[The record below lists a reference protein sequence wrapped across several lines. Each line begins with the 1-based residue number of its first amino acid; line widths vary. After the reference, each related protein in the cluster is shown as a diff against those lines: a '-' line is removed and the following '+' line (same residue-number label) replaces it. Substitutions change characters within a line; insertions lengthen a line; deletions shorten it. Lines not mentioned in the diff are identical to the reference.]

1 MSETSGA
8 AVRGRALSR
17 ELGRMLALIGRE
29 QDRLSEKGRE
39 LPPGADWLLDNW
51 YLIER
56 EGKLAASEL
65 RRAGR
70 LRASGGSALI
80 VSACRALADEDG
92 GAVTAQSAARFLAD
106 FQREQPLTMRELG
119 LFAPALRFALVGKIA
134 GSLRGGLDAGLLS
147 RCIGSLRLFST
158 LDLTALLEGADL
170 VEAALRR
177 DPAGVYPQM
186 DERSRAA
193 CRERVRVLAKRRGL
207 GEAACAE
214 RLLTE
219 CGEGGVCELLSPPER
234 SGRGLAL
241 AQLLPALAL
250 SALLGLGF
258 RSLTLFSSPCPS
270 SGSWTRRSVT
280 LCFCASCR
288 RGRPS
293 GWSWPRASRRRGAAC
308 ASSPPCSRG
317 RSPGRSSRGA

>member
-92 GAVTAQSAARFLAD
+92 
-106 FQREQPLTMRELG
+106 
-119 LFAPALRFALVGKIA
+119 APHAY
-134 GSLRGGLDAGLLS
+134 LRGGAQA
-147 RCIGSLRLFST
+147 RL
-158 LDLTALLEGADL
+158 
-170 VEAALRR
+170 AAL
-177 DPAGVYPQM
+177 G
-186 DERSRAA
+186 
-193 CRERVRVLAKRRGL
+193 
-207 GEAACAE
+207 
-214 RLLTE
+214 
-219 CGEGGVCELLSPPER
+219 
-234 SGRGLAL
+234 
-241 AQLLPALAL
+241 AL
-250 SALLGLGF
+250 SIWVSISHDGGF
-258 RSLTLFSSPCPS
+258 AMA
-270 SGSWTRRSVT
+270 V
-280 LCFCASCR
+280 
-288 RGRPS
+288 
-293 GWSWPRASRRRGAAC
+293 AA
-308 ASSPPCSRG
+308 AE
-317 RSPGRSSRGA
+317 